1 MGSCRLSGDEV
12 RAAVARFPS
21 GRRYRLCD
29 QLVSAADSIAANISE
44 GSAGQS
50 IPERLRFYRIALG
63 SAQETLTFL
72 KRARN
77 AKLMDTREYFRLRNL
92 TAVTH
97 SMLEALIRK
106 LDP

>member
-1 MGSCRLSGDEV
+1 MCGVHPARGIKAWEAADLLADEV

-21 GRRYRLCD
+21 GRSYRLRE

-50 IPERLRFYRIALG
+50 IPERLRFYRSALA

-72 KRARN
+72 KRAWG
-77 AKLMDTREYFRLRNL
+77 AKLLDRGEYFRLRI
-92 TAVTH
+92 A
-97 SMLEALIRK
+97 RR
-106 LDP
+106 